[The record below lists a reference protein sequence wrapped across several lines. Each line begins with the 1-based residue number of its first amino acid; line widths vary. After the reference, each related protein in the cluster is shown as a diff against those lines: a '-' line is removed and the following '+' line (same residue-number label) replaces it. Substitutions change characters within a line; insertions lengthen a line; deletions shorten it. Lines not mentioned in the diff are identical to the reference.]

1 MHRIIA
7 IGGSG
12 QMALHFYAQL
22 FLTGSI
28 STPFE
33 ALVVDTDELTPSL
46 KSLAEFLRDARM
58 AAGQT
63 AGAQIP
69 KIEYLHVGHEDSG
82 TIEERLAGETID
94 DSLGFR
100 HPLQAFFSAADRKQS
115 VKEGLYS
122 RPALAAVLSP
132 ENLFTKL
139 QHIPYDSRICVVAS
153 TIGGTGAGLT
163 LPVISFLKQLPGANH
178 QVCAVF
184 MDRYFQPDPG
194 TRKDQID
201 VFQSNE
207 LLFHH
212 SRRELLEPL
221 HYFVTVKPK
230 ELIQR
235 DKNAEKHMRH
245 FPWPSQPAH
254 PYWFA
259 ASAIHTVLKE
269 TTADANTGNSL
280 GVTPLDPNVCSERLH
295 LALARVTACLKHR
308 VFQQVASDTF
318 VDRVWNRLPEFLRS
332 YADALSL
339 DRAAFARGVQA
350 AFDRSW
356 SPAAAVDYGLK
367 HVFPEWDRRSEAS
380 PAGIAR
386 CQWEKKPGDVTS
398 ESLGDRNSAERRVAA
413 LALYTLLA
421 RGGSR

>member
-33 ALVVDTDELTPSL
+33 AIVVDTDELAPSL
-46 KSLAEFLRDARM
+46 KSLAAFLKDARE

-212 SRRELLEPL
+212 SRQELLEPL
-221 HYFVTVKPK
+221 HYFVTVRPK
-230 ELIQR
+230 DLIQR
-235 DKNAEKHMRH
+235 DKTAEKHMRH
-245 FPWPSQPAH
+245 FPWPSQPDH

-259 ASAIHTVLKE
+259 ASALHTVLKE
-269 TTADANTGNSL
+269 TTADANTGSSL
-280 GVTPLDPNVCSERLH
+280 GVNPLDPKVCSERLH
-295 LALARVTACLKHR
+295 LALARVSACSQHS
-308 VFQQVASDTF
+308 VFRLVASDTF
-318 VDRVWNRLPEFLRS
+318 VNRIWNGLPRFLRS
-332 YADALSL
+332 YADALNL
-339 DRAAFARGVQA
+339 DPSAFARGVQD
-350 AFDRSW
+350 AFDRIW
-356 SPAAAVDYGLK
+356 APPAAVDYGLK
-367 HVFPEWDRRSEAS
+367 HAFPEWNRSDRPKPGQIAS
-380 PAGIAR
+380 
-386 CQWEKKPGDVTS
+386 CQW
-398 ESLGDRNSAERRVAA
+398 DRKRVAA